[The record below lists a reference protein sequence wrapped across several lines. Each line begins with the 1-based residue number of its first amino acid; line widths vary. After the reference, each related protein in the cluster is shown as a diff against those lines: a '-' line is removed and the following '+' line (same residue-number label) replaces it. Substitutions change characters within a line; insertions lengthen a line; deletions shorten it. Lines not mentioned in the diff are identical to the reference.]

1 MQPVSAPSSVQLL
14 EDADAVLFTLAD
26 GSRHVARLIP
36 SARARKL
43 RLRLSL
49 GRGLLLTVPAGMPAR
64 ALPALLFS
72 FLPWLE
78 RHLPACPA
86 PAPPVVP
93 ESLLLPLRGTA
104 LRVVAAGPLAEGRR
118 QSPSCAEPPL
128 LLRSGGKRL
137 LALVRDAE
145 LRLYAAAAPEDAA
158 LLLRHWCRHQAARLL
173 PPHLRQLALQEGLTV
188 ARVSIRD
195 QRRRW
200 GSCSARDGGSIC
212 LNWRAVLLPLPLLDH
227 LCWHELCHLR
237 HMDHSPA
244 YRQTLAGLGTPPP
257 RTGSEGS
264 RQKGGFTSP
273 GQPRIAIPMDG
284 ASFFICFAGWTLGG
298 IVNGI
303 SGLGAGIFALPIVL
317 LVTDIKTAS
326 LITCIICIPLP
337 AILGWQFRRHYRLAD
352 LRLLFL
358 GTIPGALLGVAL
370 LPRIPARALQM
381 GLGIMLM
388 AHMLWHLLAHRPGP
402 LRSPLLWGA
411 ASGAVAG
418 FIQAVSGLGGP
429 PIGMYAQLAHWDKDR
444 TRGNISLYF
453 LGLSLPLVLTQYLAG
468 YYTGPVLQGLIP
480 CLLGCGVGL
489 VISYPLARKIGEA
502 SFQRLLAIVI
512 GLSGFSILT
521 RALLDS

>member
-14 EDADAVLFTLAD
+14 DDADAVLFTLAD

-244 YRQTLAGLGTPPP
+244 YRQTLA
-257 RTGSEGS
+257 RV
-264 RQKGGFTSP
+264 SP
-273 GQPRIAIPMDG
+273 DWKLQERR
-284 ASFFICFAGWTLGG
+284 L
-298 IVNGI
+298 
-303 SGLGAGIFALPIVL
+303 
-317 LVTDIKTAS
+317 TAFWRD
-326 LITCIICIPLP
+326 LP
-337 AILGWQFRRHYRLAD
+337 AWAR
-352 LRLLFL
+352 
-358 GTIPGALLGVAL
+358 
-370 LPRIPARALQM
+370 PRPVPAPKEAAGKAALQ
-381 GLGIMLM
+381 
-388 AHMLWHLLAHRPGP
+388 ARD
-402 LRSPLLWGA
+402 SP
-411 ASGAVAG
+411 V
-418 FIQAVSGLGGP
+418 
-429 PIGMYAQLAHWDKDR
+429 
-444 TRGNISLYF
+444 
-453 LGLSLPLVLTQYLAG
+453 
-468 YYTGPVLQGLIP
+468 
-480 CLLGCGVGL
+480 
-489 VISYPLARKIGEA
+489 
-502 SFQRLLAIVI
+502 
-512 GLSGFSILT
+512 
-521 RALLDS
+521 

>member
-14 EDADAVLFTLAD
+14 DDADAVLFTLAD

-78 RHLPACPA
+78 RHLPA
-86 PAPPVVP
+86 
-93 ESLLLPLRGTA
+93 
-104 LRVVAAGPLAEGRR
+104 VAAGPLAEGRR

-145 LRLYAAAAPEDAA
+145 LRLYAAAPEDAA

-244 YRQTLAGLGTPPP
+244 YRQTLA
-257 RTGSEGS
+257 RV
-264 RQKGGFTSP
+264 SP
-273 GQPRIAIPMDG
+273 DWKLQERR
-284 ASFFICFAGWTLGG
+284 L
-298 IVNGI
+298 
-303 SGLGAGIFALPIVL
+303 
-317 LVTDIKTAS
+317 TAFWRD
-326 LITCIICIPLP
+326 LP
-337 AILGWQFRRHYRLAD
+337 AWAR
-352 LRLLFL
+352 
-358 GTIPGALLGVAL
+358 
-370 LPRIPARALQM
+370 PRPVPAPKEAAGKAALQ
-381 GLGIMLM
+381 
-388 AHMLWHLLAHRPGP
+388 ARD
-402 LRSPLLWGA
+402 SP
-411 ASGAVAG
+411 V
-418 FIQAVSGLGGP
+418 
-429 PIGMYAQLAHWDKDR
+429 
-444 TRGNISLYF
+444 
-453 LGLSLPLVLTQYLAG
+453 
-468 YYTGPVLQGLIP
+468 
-480 CLLGCGVGL
+480 
-489 VISYPLARKIGEA
+489 
-502 SFQRLLAIVI
+502 
-512 GLSGFSILT
+512 
-521 RALLDS
+521 

>member
-14 EDADAVLFTLAD
+14 DDADAVLFTLAD

-104 LRVVAAGPLAEGRR
+104 LRVV
-118 QSPSCAEPPL
+118 
-128 LLRSGGKRL
+128 
-137 LALVRDAE
+137 
-145 LRLYAAAAPEDAA
+145 AAAPEDAA

-244 YRQTLAGLGTPPP
+244 YRQTLA
-257 RTGSEGS
+257 RV
-264 RQKGGFTSP
+264 SP
-273 GQPRIAIPMDG
+273 DWKLQERR
-284 ASFFICFAGWTLGG
+284 L
-298 IVNGI
+298 
-303 SGLGAGIFALPIVL
+303 
-317 LVTDIKTAS
+317 TAFWRD
-326 LITCIICIPLP
+326 LP
-337 AILGWQFRRHYRLAD
+337 AWAR
-352 LRLLFL
+352 
-358 GTIPGALLGVAL
+358 
-370 LPRIPARALQM
+370 PRPVPAPKEAAGKAALQ
-381 GLGIMLM
+381 
-388 AHMLWHLLAHRPGP
+388 ARD
-402 LRSPLLWGA
+402 SP
-411 ASGAVAG
+411 V
-418 FIQAVSGLGGP
+418 
-429 PIGMYAQLAHWDKDR
+429 
-444 TRGNISLYF
+444 
-453 LGLSLPLVLTQYLAG
+453 
-468 YYTGPVLQGLIP
+468 
-480 CLLGCGVGL
+480 
-489 VISYPLARKIGEA
+489 
-502 SFQRLLAIVI
+502 
-512 GLSGFSILT
+512 
-521 RALLDS
+521 